1 MTDVFISYR
10 KSTGREY
17 ARNIQQALENRGCG
31 NVFFDYDSLREGKFN
46 EKIIDAINES
56 KNFVLVLSKGALDR
70 CVEEGDWVTKEIE
83 TAIKAGTNI
92 VPVFIDNEFEG
103 FPNNLPESISEIQFK
118 QAITLHTD
126 DGFKDSINR
135 ILLRFKI
142 VNKKRKQYKWDVFL
156 TCSSSIIE
164 FAERLRNELIQFE
177 IHPCFDRELLAD
189 NIGCLYKDVIHNG
202 ICQSQKF
209 LFLYTS
215 DINNSSF
222 IIQEEVA
229 YARKIGKDIICVI
242 PNTDVCSK
250 MPVELYTLLDGAQ
263 WIVVGEDGREE
274 VYSKI
279 REIIPSE
286 NKKPWIDHI
295 HLIRNSIFTD
305 VLLSSI
311 VSEISL
317 LFGTSTNGILVKLF
331 QADNSAYKWK
341 NVKMKILP
349 KSFFFQIP
357 LQKKEKLKYLHFIEN
372 KKTRNAEE
380 IISSVFNYCKEEYD
394 IHNRLVSFISNNYEL
409 SDIYDWLRSHIPSYV
424 KTFSEFDFS
433 ISSLFDIC
441 GNYVADNIISDINN
455 TKTMFNADMTGVY
468 NITETKIGE
477 GKELTFFLYYTDYF
491 TYKCMTTLYHILRSL
506 KDCFS
511 INENNIVDYSPF
523 LASIGLG
530 GLVVCNQGDESFLMF
545 SKRASPFSSGAIW
558 HLSYDETVSVSKDC
572 VRDEGSMI
580 RIENDN
586 CLTIDPFCIYKRGLY
601 EELGL
606 YINND
611 DISCGIVSVG
621 LIKGER
627 IEIEI
632 LSYYDYFIDIDKEI
646 QIEQLKALNSDFNN
660 VVEYLPIRKLYRLNE
675 VLATP
680 ESKYLSTLLNNMYN
694 SYTGSRHDVERGNYV
709 DIGINVNIGQNS
721 SIGDL
726 CKIGNGCNIGSRCEL
741 HRNVL
746 IEDEVVIGHRVI
758 IDNNN
763 SVLYG
768 IEIDNDVY
776 IGQNVSF
783 CTEKDSW
790 KTVNNNEGTKEEHK
804 HCLKIFVHKGA
815 FIGSG
820 AIIKGGITIGEYAVV
835 EPGSIVVSDVPDG
848 AIVAGNPARIIKTKN

>member
-103 FPNNLPESISEIQFK
+103 FPKNMPESISEIQFK
-118 QAITLHTD
+118 QAVTLHTD

-142 VNKKRKQYKWDVFL
+142 VNKKRKQYKWDIFL
-156 TCSSSIIE
+156 TYSSSIIE
-164 FAERLRNELIQFE
+164 FAERLRDELVQFE
-177 IHPCFDRELLAD
+177 LNPCFDRELLTD
-189 NIGCLYKDVIHNG
+189 NIGCLYKDVVQNG

-209 LFLYTS
+209 LFVYTPE
-215 DINNSSF
+215 INNNSL

-229 YARKIGKDIICVI
+229 YAKKIGKDIICVI
-242 PNTDVCSK
+242 PDIDVCSI
-250 MPVELYTLLDGAQ
+250 MPVELLRFLDGAQ
-263 WIVVGEDGREE
+263 WIVAGEDDREKM
-274 VYSKI
+274 YSKI
-279 REIIPSE
+279 REILPSE
-286 NKKPWIDHI
+286 NKIPWIDHI
-295 HLIRNSIFTD
+295 HIIQKSIFTD
-305 VLLSSI
+305 ILLSSI
-311 VSEISL
+311 ASKISL

-331 QADNSAYKWK
+331 QSDDSAYKWR

-357 LQKKEKLKYLHFIEN
+357 LQKKEELKYLQFIDN
-372 KKTRNAEE
+372 KKTRHAEG
-380 IISSVFNYCKEEYD
+380 IISSVFNCSKEDYD
-394 IHNRLVSFISNNYEL
+394 IHNRLVSFIKNNYEL
-409 SDIYDWLRSHIPSYV
+409 SDIYDWLKIHIPFYV
-424 KTFSEFDFS
+424 KTYSLLDFS
-433 ISSLFDIC
+433 ISSLFDVC
-441 GNYVADNIISDINN
+441 GNYVADIILSEIKNS
-455 TKTMFNADMTGVY
+455 KTMFNADLTGVY
-468 NITETKIGE
+468 NISGNRTDE
-477 GKELTFFLYYTDYF
+477 GKVLTFYLYYTDYF
-491 TYKCMTTLYHILRSL
+491 TYKCMTTLYHILRSV
-506 KDCFS
+506 KDCFR
-511 INENNIVDYSPF
+511 INESNIVDYSPF
-523 LASIGLG
+523 LASIGFG
-530 GLVVCNQGDESFLMF
+530 GLIVCKQGDESFLMF
-545 SKRASPFSSGAIW
+545 SKRTSPVSSEAIW
-558 HLSYDETVSVSKDC
+558 HLSYDESVSVSRDC
-572 VRDEGSMI
+572 VRDEKYI
-580 RIENDN
+580 IKIENDN
-586 CLTIDPFCIYKRGLY
+586 SLSIDPFYVYKRGLY
-601 EELGL
+601 EEHG
-606 YINND
+606 INVNQD

-621 LIKGER
+621 LLKGER

-632 LSYYDYFIDIDKEI
+632 LSYYEHLIDIDKEI
-646 QIEQLKALNSDFNN
+646 QVELLKLQDSYLNN
-660 VVEYLPIRKLYRLNE
+660 VVEFLPIRKLYRLND
-675 VLATP
+675 VLVTP

-709 DIGINVNIGQNS
+709 DIGINVNIGHNS

-726 CKIGNGCNIGSRCEL
+726 CKIGNGCNIGSCCEL

-746 IEDEVVIGHRVI
+746 IDDEVVIGHHVK

-763 SVLYG
+763 SILYG

-790 KTVNNNEGTKEEHK
+790 KTVHDDGDTKEEHK

-820 AIIKGGITIGEYAVV
+820 AIIKAGITIGEYAVV

-848 AIVAGNPARIIKTKN
+848 AIVAGNPARIINNKN

>member
-31 NVFFDYDSLREGKFN
+31 NVFFDYESLREGKFN
-46 EKIIDAINES
+46 EKIINAINES

-70 CVEEGDWVTKEIE
+70 CIEEGDWVTKEIE

-103 FPNNLPESISEIQFK
+103 FPKNLPESISEIQFK

-142 VNKKRKQYKWDVFL
+142 VNKKRKQHKWDVFL
-156 TCSSSIIE
+156 TYSSSIID
-164 FAERLRNELIQFE
+164 FAQRLRDELVQFE
-177 IHPCFDRELLAD
+177 INPCFDREILTA
-189 NIGCLYKDVIHNG
+189 NTGRLYKDVIQNG
-202 ICQSQKF
+202 ISQSHKF
-209 LFLYTS
+209 LLIYTPE
-215 DINNSSF
+215 INNSNF
-222 IIQEEVA
+222 IIEKEVA
-229 YARKIGKDIICVI
+229 YARKIGKDIICVVPEI
-242 PNTDVCSK
+242 DACKK
-250 MPVELYTLLDGAQ
+250 MSVELYGLLDGAH
-263 WIVVGEDGREE
+263 WIVAGNNDSEYI
-274 VYSKI
+274 YSKI

-286 NKKPWIDHI
+286 NKIPRVDYIHI
-295 HLIRNSIFTD
+295 IRESIFTD

-311 VSEISL
+311 ASEISL
-317 LFGTSTNGILVKLF
+317 LFGTSTNGVFVKLF
-331 QADNSAYKWK
+331 QSDDSAYKWK

-357 LQKKEKLKYLHFIEN
+357 LQKMEDLKYLHFLDIT
-372 KKTRNAEE
+372 KTQHAEE
-380 IISSVFNYCKEEYD
+380 IISSVFNCSNKEYD

-409 SDIYDWLRSHIPSYV
+409 SDIYDWLRLHIPSYV
-424 KTFSEFDFS
+424 KTFSKLDFS
-433 ISSLFDIC
+433 ILSLFDVC
-441 GNYVADNIISDINN
+441 ANYVADNIISDLNN
-455 TKTMFNADMTGVY
+455 SKTMFNADLTGVY
-468 NITETKIGE
+468 NITETRTDD
-477 GKELTFFLYYTDYF
+477 GKVLSFYLYYTDYF
-491 TYKCMTTLYHILRSL
+491 TYKCMTVLYHILRSV
-506 KDCFS
+506 KDCFN

-530 GLVVCNQGDESFLMF
+530 GLIVCKQGDESFLMF
-545 SKRASPFSSGAIW
+545 SKRSSSASFEAIW
-558 HLSYDETVSVSKDC
+558 HLSYDESVSVSKDC
-572 VRDEGSMI
+572 VRGENSMI
-580 RIENDN
+580 KIGEDN
-586 CLTIDPFCIYKRGLY
+586 SLTIDPFCVYKRGLY
-601 EELGL
+601 EENG
-606 YINND
+606 INVNQD

-621 LIKGER
+621 LLKGEL

-632 LSYYDYFIDIDKEI
+632 LSYYEYLMDIDKEI
-646 QIEQLKALNSDFNN
+646 HVEMLKLQDSYIDSYF
-660 VVEYLPIRKLYRLNE
+660 EFLPIGKLYKLNE

-694 SYTGSRHDVERGNYV
+694 SYIGSRYDVERGNYV
-709 DIGINVNIGQNS
+709 DIGINVNIGHYS
-721 SIGDL
+721 SLGDL

-746 IEDEVVIGHRVI
+746 IDDEVVIGHRVR

-763 SVLYG
+763 SIFYG

-790 KTVNNNEGTKEEHK
+790 KIVNDEEEGIKDENK
-804 HCLKIFVHKGA
+804 HCFRIFVHKGA
-815 FIGSG
+815 SIGSG
-820 AIIKGGITIGEYAVV
+820 SIIKGGITIGENAIIR
-835 EPGSIVVSDVPDG
+835 PGSVVVSDVPDD
-848 AIVAGNPARIIKTKN
+848 AIVTGNPAQFYKRK